1 MTAPTPA
8 PTGLT
13 FHTASR
19 RHLLVE
25 CADLTATMALH
36 HSLESADLPGVVEL
50 VPAARTVL
58 ISFDPSRT
66 RASALA
72 EAVSGLDL
80 TQSTSAEARQ
90 VSIPVIYDGDD
101 LAEVADLLN
110 VSPTEVVGRHQ
121 AATWEVA
128 FAGFAPGF
136 GYLAGDDDLFDVPRR
151 SSPRTRVPVG
161 AVALAGEFTG
171 VYPRSSP
178 GGWQLIGRTDATL
191 WDLDREPPAL
201 FVPGTIVTFTDA
213 GRESV
218 EVGTSTDTSTHGAAE
233 AVQSAASDT
242 DGGAPNGTGSA
253 TSASAT
259 PAASPV
265 SAAHHLEVV
274 RPGLQLLI
282 QDLGRPGFAS
292 MGVSGA
298 GAADRSALT
307 SANRLV
313 GNAETA
319 AGLESFG
326 GGALLRVTG
335 DTVAAVTGAEGT
347 ITVTAVDG
355 TVHTP
360 RLGEAFAL
368 VDGDELELGT
378 VERGIRRYLALRGG
392 IAVETALGSSSA
404 DTLAGLGPATPE
416 KGTLLALHDPQTAPH
431 LVDPRPA
438 PPRNLPQPGE
448 TVTLSVTLGPREDWF
463 TDAGIDTLL
472 GQEWT
477 VTHESDRVGLR
488 LSGEVALERARTGEL
503 PSEGAVTGALQVPP
517 NGQPV
522 LFGPDHP
529 LTGGYPIIGSVDD
542 LDLAAQLPP
551 GVKLRFTADCP
562 ASSTRRAQSNGTAEA
577 PHPHENES

>member
-1 MTAPTPA
+1 MTDTPQA
-8 PTGLT
+8 DSLT

-25 CADLTATMALH
+25 CADLAATMALH
-36 HSLESADLPGVVEL
+36 HSLEAADLPGVNEL
-50 VPAARTVL
+50 IPAARTVL
-58 ISFDPSRT
+58 IDFDPVRT
-66 RASALA
+66 QASALA
-72 EAVSGLDL
+72 EAVRGL
-80 TQSTSAEARQ
+80 TRTESSTEEARQ
-90 VSIPVIYDGDD
+90 VSIPVTYDGED
-101 LAEVADLLN
+101 LAEVADLLS
-110 VSPTEVVGRHQ
+110 VSPAEVINRHQ

-136 GYLAGDDDLFDVPRR
+136 GYLAGDDELFDVPRR

-213 GRESV
+213 GRETV
-218 EVGTSTDTSTHGAAE
+218 AVGAAAE
-233 AVQSAASDT
+233 ANESDAGASSDAAAE
-242 DGGAPNGTGSA
+242 GGNAHDDDASTA
-253 TSASAT
+253 SASTA
-259 PAASPV
+259 PLR
-265 SAAHHLEVV
+265 LEVL
-274 RPGLQLLI
+274 RPGLQLLV

-298 GAADRSALT
+298 GAADRTALT

-326 GGALLRVTG
+326 GGALLRFTG
-335 DTVAAVTGAEGT
+335 DGVAAVTGAEGT
-347 ITVTAVDG
+347 ITVTAADG
-355 TVHTP
+355 TVLTP
-360 RLGEAFAL
+360 RLGEAFAIA
-368 VDGDELELGT
+368 DGDELELGPA
-378 VERGIRRYLALRGG
+378 ERGTRRYLAVRGG
-392 IAVETALGSSSA
+392 IDVETALGSASA
-404 DTLAGLGPATPE
+404 DTLAGLGPAAVD
-416 KGTLLALHDPQTAPH
+416 KGATLAVHDPHTAPH
-431 LVDPRPA
+431 LVDPVPA
-438 PPRNLPQPGE
+438 TLRELPQPGE

-463 TDAGIDTLL
+463 TAAGIDTLL
-472 GQEWT
+472 SQEWT

-488 LSGEVALERARTGEL
+488 LNGDVPLERARTGEL

-529 LTGGYPIIGSVDD
+529 LTGGYPIIASVDD
-542 LDLAAQLPP
+542 TDIAAQLAP
-551 GVKLRFTADCP
+551 GVKLRFTTADP
-562 ASSTRRAQSNGTAEA
+562 AHNDQA
-577 PHPHENES
+577 PANES